1 VSLWGCL
8 IPNNMDNKG
17 PLPLGY
23 GQHLFPPEDAAIDT
37 AKWPLTK
44 DYYTEVGGG
53 VIAMTVRKS
62 IQVTGPS
69 SILRTALMA
78 FVSPKCPPTPNH
90 LQDQERSTRCSRGQ
104 DGRRE
109 RSGRLMS
116 SYVYLIF
123 PQTSFSALHGQRK
136 WLVLLLPT
144 DYLDDWSIVTSQW
157 IPAGFDFIIIV
168 SFHLCFAIV
177 GEQVNTQ
184 SIAFSLKEI

>member
-1 VSLWGCL
+1 
-8 IPNNMDNKG
+8 
-17 PLPLGY
+17 
-23 GQHLFPPEDAAIDT
+23 
-37 AKWPLTK
+37 
-44 DYYTEVGGG
+44 
-53 VIAMTVRKS
+53 MTVRKS

-144 DYLDDWSIVTSQW
+144 DYLDDWSIVTSQ
-157 IPAGFDFIIIV
+157 
-168 SFHLCFAIV
+168 
-177 GEQVNTQ
+177 
-184 SIAFSLKEI
+184 